1 MQLNTHVAGYRVGH
15 YADHLGLVESGPVEL
30 VREPEN
36 VYDPNAIRVVYKGK
50 KLGYVPRAHSTV
62 LAKLIDGGTIKATA
76 HINCATL
83 PHDIL
88 LTIEIAKVVSTVN
101 EDKSA

>member
-1 MQLNTHVAGYRVGH
+1 MQLKTHVAGYRVGH
-15 YADHLGLVESGPVEL
+15 YADQLGLVKTGPVQL

-36 VYDPNAIRVVYKGK
+36 IYDPNAIRLDYEGR

-62 LAKLIDGGTIKATA
+62 LAKLIDSGTITVEA
-76 HINCATL
+76 HINCETL

-88 LTIEIAKVVSTVN
+88 LTIEIEKVVGGVDENKST
-101 EDKSA
+101 

>member
-1 MQLNTHVAGYRVGH
+1 MQLKTHVAGYRVGH
-15 YADHLGLVESGPVEL
+15 YADHLGLVESGPVQL

-36 VYDPNAIRVVYKGK
+36 IYDPNAIRLDYKGK

-62 LAKLIDGGTIKATA
+62 LAKLIDNGTITAKA

-88 LTIEIAKVVSTVN
+88 LTIEIEKVM
-101 EDKSA
+101 K